1 MPNQVIPSIPSTPR
15 CRVGRPRQAGTVQMR
30 VPMQC
35 VRVGR
40 VGGSGMWWVGGQR
53 GKHTEM
59 SVCGCA
65 RPYARPRFRRQLC
78 VPGEAGRAAPTKMA
92 SVPGTVAT
100 HPLGCFHVQMPFVA
114 AIAQLGE
121 HQTEDLK
128 VPGSIPGL
136 GMSLI
141 LAPGPPRATTNLG
154 GGVF

>member
-15 CRVGRPRQAGTVQMR
+15 CRVGRPRQAGTVPMR

-35 VRVGR
+35 VSVGR
-40 VGGSGMWWVGGQR
+40 VGGSGRWWVGGQR

-78 VPGEAGRAAPTKMA
+78 VPDEAGRAAPTKMA

-100 HPLGCFHVQMPFVA
+100 HPPRMLPC
-114 AIAQLGE
+114 AIAIRSRDSSVGRASDRRFEGPQF
-121 HQTEDLK
+121 D
-128 VPGSIPGL
+128 PGSRHCCL
-136 GMSLI
+136 LVVM
-141 LAPGPPRATTNLG
+141 N
-154 GGVF
+154 GVKQLCKVKK